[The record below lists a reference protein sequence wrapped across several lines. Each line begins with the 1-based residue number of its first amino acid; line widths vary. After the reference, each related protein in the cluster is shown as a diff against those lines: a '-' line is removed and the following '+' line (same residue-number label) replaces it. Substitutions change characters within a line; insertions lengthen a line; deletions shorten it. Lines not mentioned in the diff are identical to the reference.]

1 MGAWSGVG
9 EGTVGTQGEAP
20 SGAVR
25 TVPGLTVCPLPGRDG
40 VRVAGEI
47 VLTTRE
53 TWRRALEQAVREGG
67 DVHVEMSG
75 VTFVD
80 VDGAHTLADAAR
92 RLPEGRRLV
101 LHRPPATLR
110 RVLELFWPDQP
121 AIEVSMS

>member
-1 MGAWSGVG
+1 M
-9 EGTVGTQGEAP
+9 GTQGEAP

-25 TVPGLTVCPLPGRDG
+25 TAPELRVCPLPGRDG

-53 TWRRALEQAVREGG
+53 TWRRALAQAVREGG

-80 VDGAHTLADAAR
+80 VDGAHTLADTAR